1 MIDHIV
7 ATPGFKDLE
16 IKDSTFALYCEPWI
30 SGFGNNTSD
39 HYPISSKLK
48 WPSNK
53 AALFIQPTF
62 KDSGPLRFI
71 DGSLFLGKELVTSEW
86 FSISNISGQKVEI
99 NSITK
104 DQWYILNRKERE
116 TRVLFMLGSNGLISY
131 R

>member
-16 IKDSTFALYCEPWI
+16 IEDSTFALYCEPWI

-48 WPSNK
+48 WPTNETS
-53 AALFIQPTF
+53 LSIQAPY
-62 KDSGPLRFI
+62 KDLIGLRFVNE
-71 DGSLFLGKELVTSEW
+71 SLFFGEEKVTSQH
-86 FSISNISGQKVEI
+86 FNILTIAAQKVEP
-99 NSITK
+99 SSLK
-104 DQWYILNRKERE
+104 MDQWYILNRKNGEG
-116 TRVLFMLGSNGLISY
+116 RVLFMISSQGIISY